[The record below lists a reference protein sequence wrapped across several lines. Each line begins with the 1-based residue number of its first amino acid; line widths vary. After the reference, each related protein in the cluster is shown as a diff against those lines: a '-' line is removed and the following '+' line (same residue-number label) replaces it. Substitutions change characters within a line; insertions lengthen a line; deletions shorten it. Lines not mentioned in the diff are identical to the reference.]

1 MATAKL
7 KAAPAPAAAAGAP
20 PPKKSKMLLIV
31 IAVVVVALAGG
42 GGGAWLFLR
51 AKSHDAPP
59 AEHAAPVKKPPVF
72 VTLEP
77 FVVNLIPENG
87 DHYLQIGLVYQ
98 VIDDKAVDSMK
109 SFMPVIRNKILML
122 LSSKRPSEIATPE
135 GKQKLVEELVMA
147 ARQSVP
153 GATPERG
160 IESAMLSAMV
170 IQ

>member
-98 VIDDKAVDSMK
+98 VIDDKAVDIYGNEVSNAVAEY
-109 SFMPVIRNKILML
+109 SLDVGGGSYELHSPQTDIPHLG
-122 LSSKRPSEIATPE
+122 SPE
-135 GKQKLVEELVMA
+135 
-147 ARQSVP
+147 S
-153 GATPERG
+153 
-160 IESAMLSAMV
+160 
-170 IQ
+170 

>member
-7 KAAPAPAAAAGAP
+7 KAAPALAAVGTA
-20 PPKKSKMLLIV
+20 PPKKSNTLLIV
-31 IAVVVVALAGG
+31 IAAVVTALAAGG
-42 GGGAWLFLR
+42 GAAWFFLR

-59 AEHAAPVKKPPVF
+59 AEQAAAVKKPPVF

-77 FVVNLIPENG
+77 FVVNLMQENG

-98 VIDDKAVDSMK
+98 MTDEKSVDNVK
-109 SFMPVIRNKILML
+109 TFMPVIRNRILML

-135 GKQKLVEELVMA
+135 GKQKLVEELVTA

-153 GATPERG
+153 GTTAERG
-160 IESAMLSAMV
+160 IESAMLSAIV